1 MIVGAIMSLV
11 KAMLGLVFDLLPTS
25 SIPGLDA
32 GAYSATMYEAGS
44 SAAAWNSYVPVVFV
58 MTTTA
63 SVFAVL
69 LPAVVIYKVANW
81 TWRHIPS
88 IAGFG
93 PGAG

>member
-1 MIVGAIMSLV
+1 MIVGAIIDLV

-32 GAYSATMYEAGS
+32 SSYSATMYDAGA

-58 MTTTA
+58 MSTTA
-63 SVFAVL
+63 TVFAVL

-81 TWRHIPS
+81 TWKHIPS
-88 IAGFG
+88 VAGFG
-93 PGAG
+93 PGGG